1 MDIYKALKLEKKYEK
16 IYYSIMIFLII
27 ILPISVF
34 LAGLIQPFYIISL
47 IILEAL
53 IGLSILRRI
62 NSMSLKYS
70 CHNNR
75 LKIKSGLFKK
85 EGLLFCDK
93 VVLVHTEKMEED
105 MEIIIITSV
114 NFKNKRLRLITKQF
128 LKRYPAIREEFER
141 IKENNPDNIYY
152 YQVVRYGGLNKYVLL
167 DTIYKNCVKSVYT
180 EEGIQNIKIS
190 RGQTLV

>member
-1 MDIYKALKLEKKYEK
+1 
-16 IYYSIMIFLII
+16 
-27 ILPISVF
+27 
-34 LAGLIQPFYIISL
+34 
-47 IILEAL
+47 
-53 IGLSILRRI
+53 
-62 NSMSLKYS
+62 MSLKYS

>member
-53 IGLSILRRI
+53 IGLSILRRV

-152 YQVVRYGGLNKYVLL
+152 YQVVRYGGLNKYLLL

>member
-53 IGLSILRRI
+53 IGLSILRRV

>member
-114 NFKNKRLRLITKQF
+114 NFKNKKLRLITKQF

>member
-16 IYYSIMIFLII
+16 IYYSVMIFLII

-53 IGLSILRRI
+53 IGLSILRRV

>member
-1 MDIYKALKLEKKYEK
+1 
-16 IYYSIMIFLII
+16 
-27 ILPISVF
+27 
-34 LAGLIQPFYIISL
+34 
-47 IILEAL
+47 
-53 IGLSILRRI
+53 
-62 NSMSLKYS
+62 MSLKYS

-128 LKRYPAIREEFER
+128 LKRYPAIREEF
-141 IKENNPDNIYY
+141 
-152 YQVVRYGGLNKYVLL
+152 
-167 DTIYKNCVKSVYT
+167 
-180 EEGIQNIKIS
+180 
-190 RGQTLV
+190 